1 MNIDEK
7 QFSVPARSVKSKF
20 LSIPLSLR
28 VSLVLCAL
36 VVGLFRAD
44 AATWYVSTSGSDSA
58 DGTYWPTAKL
68 TIQAAVN
75 ASVNGDTV
83 LVTNGVYTLTGVS
96 LGILKA
102 ITLMSVNG
110 ASATTIDAQQL
121 GRCVTI
127 DGYAATV
134 NGFTL
139 KNGKRTVGG
148 GVYCNGGTILN
159 CVLTNN
165 QAVGT
170 DLTDGAGGG
179 AYLAYGTMSN
189 CVFYGNSSVN
199 TNAAGAAWAGAVYNY
214 GGVLVSCVISNNQC
228 TAEYGNG
235 GGVVLV
241 GGELRQS
248 QILGNATV
256 SLSYASG
263 GGIYATFL
271 QLSVPS
277 LIESCVVLSNTV
289 TTTDTYQF
297 TAALASGGGLYVGN
311 NTTVRS
317 TLVKGNTARAY
328 AGFTSGGGIRTSSS
342 TVENCT
348 IAFNDVASYYGHLG
362 AGGGW
367 DPIVLNDLGAGGG
380 VIWGYNDL
388 CFNNII
394 KFNSANND
402 PDNSDVNSLSYPT
415 FINSDLGPWVG
426 VNPPVITRINCLNV
440 DPLFV
445 NAAANDFQLRSDSP
459 CRDAGTNR
467 AWAASAKDLN
477 GNNRLFG
484 NNVDMGAYEYGGINS
499 PHLALTLMASQL
511 LLTWPV
517 ADAGFT
523 LESTPDLLVPPV
535 WSTVSPAPIAVDGHY
550 TVTNP
555 VAGPRKFYRLRQ

>member
-28 VSLVLCAL
+28 VPLVLCAL

-256 SLSYASG
+256 SLS
-263 GGIYATFL
+263 
-271 QLSVPS
+271 
-277 LIESCVVLSNTV
+277 
-289 TTTDTYQF
+289 
-297 TAALASGGGLYVGN
+297 
-311 NTTVRS
+311 
-317 TLVKGNTARAY
+317 
-328 AGFTSGGGIRTSSS
+328 
-342 TVENCT
+342 
-348 IAFNDVASYYGHLG
+348 
-362 AGGGW
+362 
-367 DPIVLNDLGAGGG
+367 
-380 VIWGYNDL
+380 
-388 CFNNII
+388 
-394 KFNSANND
+394 
-402 PDNSDVNSLSYPT
+402 
-415 FINSDLGPWVG
+415 
-426 VNPPVITRINCLNV
+426 
-440 DPLFV
+440 
-445 NAAANDFQLRSDSP
+445 
-459 CRDAGTNR
+459 
-467 AWAASAKDLN
+467 
-477 GNNRLFG
+477 
-484 NNVDMGAYEYGGINS
+484 
-499 PHLALTLMASQL
+499 
-511 LLTWPV
+511 
-517 ADAGFT
+517 
-523 LESTPDLLVPPV
+523 
-535 WSTVSPAPIAVDGHY
+535 
-550 TVTNP
+550 
-555 VAGPRKFYRLRQ
+555 